1 MKKFFKL
8 NINLTSLELKL
19 VIIGFL
25 GLTPFIFGLIDL
37 IINKSNYFFLINI
50 PKVYGVIIFTFLGG
64 IYWGIILNPAS
75 SIFQSKNLLNY
86 TILWSITPS
95 ILGLIIF
102 TIDTSYSLIFLSF
115 GFGLCQTIDE
125 IFYKRSFFSY
135 NYIVMRRILSFFV
148 ISILIFSYFLMHTS
162 NIKTM

>member
-1 MKKFFKL
+1 MKKIFKL
-8 NINLTSLELKL
+8 NFNLSSLEKKI
-19 VIIGFL
+19 VIVGFL
-25 GLTPFIFGLIDL
+25 GLTPFVLGLIDL

-64 IYWGIILNPAS
+64 IYWGMILNPKN
-75 SIFQSKNLLNY
+75 SISLSKILLNY

-125 IFYKRSFFSY
+125 FFYKKSFFSY
-135 NYIVMRRILSFFV
+135 NYIVMRRTLSFFV
-148 ISILIFSYFLMHTS
+148 ISILIFSYFIIDTH

>member
-1 MKKFFKL
+1 MKKIFKL

-25 GLTPFIFGLIDL
+25 GLIPLIFGLIDL

-50 PKVYGVIIFTFLGG
+50 PKVYGVIILTFLGG
-64 IYWGIILNPAS
+64 IYWGIILNPPN
-75 SIFQSKNLLNY
+75 SIFLSKNLLNY

-95 ILGLIIF
+95 ILSLIIF

-115 GFGLCQTIDE
+115 GFGLCQTI
-125 IFYKRSFFSY
+125 
-135 NYIVMRRILSFFV
+135 
-148 ISILIFSYFLMHTS
+148 
-162 NIKTM
+162 

>member
-1 MKKFFKL
+1 MKMKKIFKL

-25 GLTPFIFGLIDL
+25 GLIPLIFGLIDL

-50 PKVYGVIIFTFLGG
+50 PKVYGVIILTFLGG
-64 IYWGIILNPAS
+64 IYWGIILNPPN
-75 SIFQSKNLLNY
+75 SIFLSKNLLNY

-115 GFGLCQTIDE
+115 GFCLCQTIDE
-125 IFYKRSFFSY
+125 FFYKRSFFSY
-135 NYIVMRRILSFFV
+135 NYIVMRRILTFFV
-148 ISILIFSYFLMHTS
+148 ISILIFSYIIIDT
-162 NIKTM
+162 

>member
-1 MKKFFKL
+1 MKKLFKL
-8 NINLTSLELKL
+8 NINLTSLEIKL

-37 IINKSNYFFLINI
+37 IINKSNYIFLINI
-50 PKVYGVIIFTFLGG
+50 PKIYGVIIFTFLGG
-64 IYWGIILNPAS
+64 IYWGMILNPTN
-75 SIFQSKNLLNY
+75 SISLSKNLLNF

-95 ILGLIIF
+95 ILSLIVF
-102 TIDTSYSLIFLSF
+102 TIDTSYSLIFLSL

-148 ISILIFSYFLMHTS
+148 ILILILSYFIIDTY

>member
-1 MKKFFKL
+1 MKMKKIFKL

-25 GLTPFIFGLIDL
+25 GLIPLIFGLIDL

-64 IYWGIILNPAS
+64 IYWGMILNPTN
-75 SIFQSKNLLNY
+75 SIALSKNLLNFS
-86 TILWSITPS
+86 ILWSITPS

-102 TIDTSYSLIFLSF
+102 TIDGSFSLIFLSF
-115 GFGLCQTIDE
+115 GFALCQTIDE
-125 IFYKRSFFSY
+125 IFYKKYFYSY
-135 NYIVMRRILSFFV
+135 NYIVMRRILSSFV
-148 ISILIFSYFLMHTS
+148 ISILIFSYF
-162 NIKTM
+162 IIEI

>member
-1 MKKFFKL
+1 MKNFFKL

-19 VIIGFL
+19 GIIGFL
-25 GLTPFIFGLIDL
+25 GLTPFIFGLIGL

-50 PKVYGVIIFTFLGG
+50 PKVYGIIIFTFLGG
-64 IYWGIILNPAS
+64 IYWGIILNPTK
-75 SIFQSKNLLNY
+75 SITLSKNLLNF

-115 GFGLCQTIDE
+115 GFSLCQTIDE
-125 IFYKRSFFSY
+125 FFYKRSFFSY
-135 NYIVMRRILSFFV
+135 NYIVMRRILTFFV
-148 ISILIFSYFLMHTS
+148 ISILIFSYFIIDT
-162 NIKTM
+162 